1 MTRLPIVL
9 LLATVALLDW
19 NAFGVVAAM
28 VWCGI
33 LLVLGVW
40 KILNAESRCAR
51 AEGIGSPERSEP
63 EGPQGAA
70 SRRER
75 REDFELGARPPAPGN
90 LCVLSALASLGLA
103 ASPRVAATRKGR
115 LRARLDFLE

>member
-33 LLVLGVW
+33 LLALGVR
-40 KILNAESRCAR
+40 KIFNAES
-51 AEGIGSPERSEP
+51 
-63 EGPQGAA
+63 Q
-70 SRRER
+70 SRRGR
-75 REDFELGARPPAPGN
+75 REGFELGARPPDPGN